1 VRVARRAL
9 LSVTDKT
16 GLVEFAAGLR
26 ELGWELVSTGG
37 TARALQEAGL
47 AVVPVEE
54 VTGFPELL
62 AGRVKTL
69 HPAVHAA
76 VLARPKPEDLDELA
90 RFGIHPVDLVACNLY
105 RFEEAA
111 ASGLGW
117 EELVEHVDVGGVTL
131 IRAAA
136 KNSARVAVLT
146 DPGQYPEALRWL
158 RERGEIP
165 PEVRRRW
172 AAQAFLHTA
181 YYDAVIARVLGE
193 LAGLEPLGDRLVRAW
208 RKVRDLRYGENPHQ
222 RAAVYREPLAG
233 RDTLAACEPLGGKEL
248 SYNNLLDA
256 HAAWALACEFQQPA
270 AVVVKHTNPCGCAVA
285 DTLPEAV
292 EGALRGDPTSAFGG
306 IVACNRAVDRDS
318 AAALQEVFL
327 EVVVAPGFDPDA
339 LELLRRRRNLR
350 LLSPSADWGELEL
363 RTLPGG
369 VLVQEPDRL
378 GWDPTG
384 LRVVTTRQPTEAEW
398 RSLQFAWTVC
408 KHTKSNAIVLARG
421 TEVVGVG
428 AGQMSRVDSVRVAVQ
443 KAGQR
448 ARGAVLASDAFFP
461 FPDGVEEAA
470 RAGVVAFVQPGGSVR
485 DVEVVAAAEAAG
497 CAMMFTGVRHFRH

>member
-292 EGALRGDPTSAFGG
+292 AGALRGDPTSAFGG

-339 LELLRRRRNLR
+339 LDLLRRRRNLR

-378 GWDPTG
+378 GWDPAG

-485 DVEVVAAAEAAG
+485 DAEVVAAAEAAG
-497 CAMMFTGVRHFRH
+497 CAMVFTGVRHFRH